1 MRFFFRKGILL
12 MSLERYNHVRDHVYG
27 AYHKINNELLRTAA
41 STHTAG
47 VDNCITLL
55 AISRGLPLE
64 LAKIAA
70 LLHDFAQYTQN
81 CPHKD
86 HARLSS
92 LYAHNYL
99 ESTELFKMREIDEI
113 GYMIGQHSYKNDID
127 SPMCELLKDADVL
140 ARFLDDP
147 YQTYTGKKKERLLN
161 ACADL
166 NS

>member
-1 MRFFFRKGILL
+1 M
-12 MSLERYNHVRDHVYG
+12 ERYQFVKDHVYG
-27 AYHKINNELLRTAA
+27 SFQKIDNEMLRTTAM
-41 STHTAG
+41 THTNS

-55 AISRGLPLE
+55 AISRGLSLE

-86 HARLSS
+86 HARLSA
-92 LYAHNYL
+92 LYAHQFL
-99 ESTELFKMREIDEI
+99 ENSKKFKMREIDEI
-113 GYMIGQHSYKNDID
+113 TYMIGQHSYKNHID

-140 ARFLDDP
+140 ARFMEDP
-147 YQTYTGKKKERLLN
+147 YQMFTGSKKERLLN

>member
-1 MRFFFRKGILL
+1 M
-12 MSLERYNHVRDHVYG
+12 ERYNKVKDHVYG
-27 AYHKINNELLRTAA
+27 TYHKINNELLRTAA
-41 STHTAG
+41 FLHTNS

-55 AISRGLPLE
+55 AISRNLPVE

-70 LLHDFAQYTQN
+70 LLHDFAQYAQN

-92 LYAHNYL
+92 LYAHQYL
-99 ESTELFKMREIDEI
+99 EQSGLFKMREIDEI
-113 GYMIGQHSYKNDID
+113 GYMIGQHSYKNHID

-140 ARFLDDP
+140 ARFLEDP
-147 YQTYTGKKKERLLN
+147 YQTFSGAKKERLLN

-166 NS
+166 N

>member
-1 MRFFFRKGILL
+1 
-12 MSLERYNHVRDHVYG
+12 
-27 AYHKINNELLRTAA
+27 
-41 STHTAG
+41 
-47 VDNCITLL
+47 
-55 AISRGLPLE
+55 
-64 LAKIAA
+64 
-70 LLHDFAQYTQN
+70 
-81 CPHKD
+81 
-86 HARLSS
+86 
-92 LYAHNYL
+92 
-99 ESTELFKMREIDEI
+99 MREIDEI